1 MLITPIYPNLCVPLR
16 HVKEHRRDTSLSASS
31 TGKRLAYILH
41 LHRRGGGE
49 HPCGTGIC
57 KARCYGSRSA
67 LPDTGLPSTPPMA
80 ASGSVAIQDVHHCS
94 HTSVPC
100 GRPCGKRSCSLG
112 RCWGTAD
119 RSARKKTIET
129 LLQTKSQMRT
139 ARLLRLSVDQVRH
152 VMERSVSFGLS
163 LRRSTQVYRHLSID
177 EKSLHKRHD
186 YVSILT
192 DNDTGIV
199 LDVVGG
205 RKKENVTHLI
215 DKSLTPL
222 QQQWVQT
229 ISMDMWEPYML
240 AAKEHFPQ
248 AHICHDMFHL
258 VTYLN
263 NAVNDVR
270 KREVRRASEL
280 RRTKFLFLKDTAN
293 LTDRERIRFDTIKN
307 ANYEVSRAWRI
318 KENFRDIMHSA
329 NSRAAAATLLV
340 MWRNEAVKAG
350 IPEITKVANMFYG
363 HIHGVVNAM
372 ALGRNNARAE
382 RLNGDI
388 QELKTIGRGFKDVEH
403 FRITLL
409 FFHGGRMSSQL
420 CQANTIRE

>member
-1 MLITPIYPNLCVPLR
+1 MVYLYVFFIVCGCLEVSKYNL
-16 HVKEHRRDTSLSASS
+16 
-31 TGKRLAYILH
+31 
-41 LHRRGGGE
+41 
-49 HPCGTGIC
+49 
-57 KARCYGSRSA
+57 GSYCFRSA
-67 LPDTGLPSTPPMA
+67 FSDTGLPPTPPMA
-80 ASGSVAIQDVHHCS
+80 ASGSVAIQDVHHS
-94 HTSVPC
+94 THTAVPF
-100 GRPCGKRSCSLG
+100 GWTRGKRSCSLG
-112 RCWGTAD
+112 RCRGTAD

-129 LLQTKSQMRT
+129 LLQTKSQTRT

-205 RKKENVTHLI
+205 RKKENVNQLI

-293 LTDRERIRFDTIKN
+293 LTDRERIRFDTIKD

-318 KENFRDIMHSA
+318 KENFRDIMHA
-329 NSRAAAATLLV
+329 PGSRAAAATLLV

-372 ALGRNNARAE
+372 ALGRNNGRAE
-382 RLNGDI
+382 RINGDI

-403 FRITLL
+403 FRNTLL
-409 FFHGGRMSSQL
+409 FFHGGL
-420 CQANTIRE
+420 VLHKDFLIC